1 MGTLMP
7 SDAQL
12 SQDRQRATQ
21 IVTAYL
27 RHHQVPADQVSSLIA
42 TVHQALGQ
50 LGKPQEP
57 ELTPAVPIRRS
68 VQREYVVC
76 LECGWQGK
84 MLRRHLASAHQLTPA
99 AYRERWSLSRD
110 HTLTA
115 PAYSDQ
121 RSGLAKQLGLGRRRR
136 ADTEAQPEPKK
147 RSRRPPRRRSPAS
160 KRSAA
165 PVESGPG
172 K

>member
-1 MGTLMP
+1 MP
-7 SDAQL
+7 NDTQL

-42 TVHQALGQ
+42 TIHQALGQ

-68 VQREYVVC
+68 IQREYVVC
-76 LECGWQGK
+76 LECGWRGK
-84 MLRRHLASAHQLTPA
+84 TLRRHLASAHQLTPA
-99 AYRERWSLSRD
+99 GYREKWSLSRE

-121 RSGLAKQLGLGRRRR
+121 RSELAKQLGLGRRRQ

-147 RSRRPPRRRSPAS
+147 RSSRPPRRRSAAS
-160 KRSAA
+160 KRAAA